1 MESSLGERQSNP
13 RVPVPLWLP
22 LVGLGVGIV
31 LASLFSAI
39 AIVAQHASLSSALND
54 PTTLAADEVGLW
66 VALVGSVAF
75 ASKRYG
81 SRHLAQD
88 FGLKIRP
95 WPDIPL
101 GLIIG
106 VLCQL
111 VVVPVLYLP
120 FEVGNSSFSRSLSQ
134 PAKNLVGVGKG
145 GGSVVVAL
153 IVLVGAPLIEEL
165 FFRGLLL
172 SALRSTFRRLPQRI
186 DIALSVLA
194 CGAIFGLAHFELLQ
208 FLGLFAVGV
217 IFAAITTKVER
228 LGLSI
233 FAHCGFNLVAFVL
246 IAKV

>member
-1 MESSLGERQSNP
+1 MESSLEERDSNP
-13 RVPVPLWLP
+13 GVSVPLWLP

-31 LASLFSAI
+31 LATLFSTV
-39 AIVAQHASLSSALND
+39 AIVAQHASVQSALD
-54 PTTLAADEVGLW
+54 SPATLAADEVGLW
-66 VALVGSVAF
+66 IALVGSALL
-75 ASKRYG
+75 ASRRYG
-81 SRHLAQD
+81 TRHLGHD

-101 GLIIG
+101 GLLIG
-106 VLCQL
+106 VICQL

-120 FEVGNSSFSRSLSQ
+120 FEIGNSTFSRTLSQ

-145 GGSVVVAL
+145 EGSVVVAL

-172 SALRSTFRRLPQRI
+172 SALRSTFRHLPSRLDLVVSI
-186 DIALSVLA
+186 VS

-217 IFAAITTKVER
+217 IFAALTTKVKR
-228 LGLSI
+228 LGLTI
-233 FAHCGFNLVAFVL
+233 FAHCGFNLVAFLLVTR
-246 IAKV
+246 V